1 MNNIKLINNTFRN
14 KKIIVT
20 GHTGFKGTWLVAW
33 LKLIGAKVTGIS
45 INIPTRPSH
54 FVSSKLRSSIN
65 DYRLDVNSKKVSK
78 IIRKEK
84 PDFIFHLAAQS
95 LVSKSY
101 DDPLSTWN
109 TNVLGT
115 GNILQSLVDYK
126 KKCIAV
132 FITSDKCYDN
142 KEWHWGYRETDQ
154 LGGTDLY
161 SGSKAAAEILVN
173 SYFKSFFEKN
183 NYVKI
188 ASVRA
193 GNVIGG
199 GDWSPNRL
207 IPDVIKGWSKNNDV
221 LIRSSDSTRPWQHVL
236 EPLSGYLTLAAYMY
250 NLRDFKG
257 GSYNFGPSDSEI
269 KTVSDVVK
277 AIESYL
283 PDSSLKLKKAKSN
296 INEHHYLKL
305 NCDKALNML
314 NWSSTLTFAE
324 TIKLTIEWY
333 LHYYS
338 NPSKIYST
346 TLKQIKYYITLSSER
361 NISYNF
367 KGKK

>member
-1 MNNIKLINNTFRN
+1 
-14 KKIIVT
+14 
-20 GHTGFKGTWLVAW
+20 
-33 LKLIGAKVTGIS
+33 
-45 INIPTRPSH
+45 
-54 FVSSKLRSSIN
+54 
-65 DYRLDVNSKKVSK
+65 
-78 IIRKEK
+78 
-84 PDFIFHLAAQS
+84 
-95 LVSKSY
+95 
-101 DDPLSTWN
+101 
-109 TNVLGT
+109 
-115 GNILQSLVDYK
+115 
-126 KKCIAV
+126 
-132 FITSDKCYDN
+132 
-142 KEWHWGYRETDQ
+142 
-154 LGGTDLY
+154 
-161 SGSKAAAEILVN
+161 
-173 SYFKSFFEKN
+173 
-183 NYVKI
+183 
-188 ASVRA
+188 
-193 GNVIGG
+193 
-199 GDWSPNRL
+199 
-207 IPDVIKGWSKNNDV
+207 
-221 LIRSSDSTRPWQHVL
+221 
-236 EPLSGYLTLAAYMY
+236 
-250 NLRDFKG
+250 LRDFKG

>member
-207 IPDVIKGWSKNNDV
+207 IPDVIK
-221 LIRSSDSTRPWQHVL
+221 
-236 EPLSGYLTLAAYMY
+236 
-250 NLRDFKG
+250 
-257 GSYNFGPSDSEI
+257 
-269 KTVSDVVK
+269 
-277 AIESYL
+277 
-283 PDSSLKLKKAKSN
+283 
-296 INEHHYLKL
+296 
-305 NCDKALNML
+305 
-314 NWSSTLTFAE
+314 
-324 TIKLTIEWY
+324 
-333 LHYYS
+333 
-338 NPSKIYST
+338 
-346 TLKQIKYYITLSSER
+346 
-361 NISYNF
+361 
-367 KGKK
+367 